1 VDIHATAKGLNIMR
15 AEAIASLAVV
25 DGHLLYKPTD
35 RFIALGMVETDL
47 GEDSPAAR
55 AKVVHLNYDARMLKK
70 RAKEQ
75 RTLEKAD
82 RIRAEQAASIPG
94 STLCN

>member
-1 VDIHATAKGLNIMR
+1 MR
-15 AEAIASLAVV
+15 AANIASVAVT
-25 DGHLLYKPTD
+25 DGHLIWTPLPK
-35 RFIALGMVETDL
+35 FIALGMTQTDL

-55 AKVVHLNYDARMLKK
+55 AKVVHLNFEARTLKK

-82 RIRAEQAASIPG
+82 AIRARAA
-94 STLCN
+94 